1 MVNFSVYCNCRLL
14 YTIYTLDMVTQC
26 EIVCGAEQLTIV
38 CSFMLKVNKR
48 TTITKNAPYIKRN
61 RWKLWPESWY
71 LPSTISSKISAKFAC
86 SNHQTI
92 SRVCLPKSPSSNS
105 SLSHETNSCVITA
118 SQKKDALVSDE
129 SKLIIRF

>member
-14 YTIYTLDMVTQC
+14 YTIYTLDTVTQC

-38 CSFMLKVNKR
+38 HSSLLKVNKQ
-48 TTITKNAPYIKRN
+48 TTITRNAPYIKRN
-61 RWKLWPESWY
+61 WWKLWLESLY
-71 LPSTISSKISAKFAC
+71 LPSIISSKISAKFAC

-129 SKLIIRF
+129 SKLTIRF